1 MLVVAWLSRGRSSP
15 PSRGHGVAECETPR
29 GDLLAGTTQW
39 LPESVPHMFP
49 HSTDDSSET
58 VRSQTRRRFLL
69 GVGAVTATAAGCLG
83 QSDESADGTTTTA
96 APTTTE
102 TTTTASFDPAPLPYG
117 EWLTAADDGRLVAY
131 ADLDAVP
138 SALGPDASLDGSLD
152 DPLVTYPLVLSQT
165 AVGVGRLRLSF
176 AGLTAA
182 VSPGTESQSTVSE
195 VTVLD
200 RTTVATGQFAT
211 DALDERLVEPSDQTW
226 GIAYEQTDTVAGYD
240 QYEPAEVPDSFDDD
254 PPVVA
259 MSADTVVVGPDTG
272 SVRQLLTGGDDGDG
286 VLGGDGVAELFEI
299 AGAGD
304 FVVGEL
310 GASTGETP
318 DIREMFDG
326 DPQFE
331 PQTGEAAV
339 ASLAFGDDG
348 ETVSSQFV
356 LDADNLPD
364 DRRETIE
371 TTFGTAAVDDSVT
384 IDVTDGQITA
394 SGTYAFEDLGLTGS
408 DAGEAEEL
416 SQAEAA
422 ELVSPDALAFQYEPP
437 SGTGG
442 GELWVAV
449 TGATDAAALR
459 VEADS
464 GSYTEIRPQDRTV
477 GAGDSVAVRVDPDG
491 DAVTVSVIDN
501 SGAVGELTTQSVPTE
516 SLSDAAADRAVPA
529 DALSFSYE
537 SPDVGDYGSLT
548 VEVVAAVDAE
558 TLVARPQNAPG
569 VFTARTG
576 SLAGDT
582 PIETGTTLETA
593 VDPDGDE
600 VVVYATVDDAT
611 GEVARWQGPN

>member
-1 MLVVAWLSRGRSSP
+1 MS
-15 PSRGHGVAECETPR
+15 
-29 GDLLAGTTQW
+29 
-39 LPESVPHMFP
+39 P

-69 GVGAVTATAAGCLG
+69 GVGAVSATAAGCLG
-83 QSDESADGTTTTA
+83 RSDGSADGSTATPNATTA
-96 APTTTE
+96 K
-102 TTTTASFDPAPLPYG
+102 TTTTASFDPAAALPYG
-117 EWLTAADDGRLVAY
+117 EWLTAADDGQLVAY
-131 ADLDAVP
+131 ADLNAAP
-138 SALGPDASLDGSLD
+138 SALEPDASLDASLD
-152 DPLVTYPLVLSQT
+152 DPLVTYPLVLGQT
-165 AVGVGRLRLSF
+165 AVGVGQLRLSF

-182 VSPGTESQSTVSE
+182 VTPGTESQSTVSE

-211 DALDERLVEPSDQTW
+211 DVLDERLVEPSDQTW

-240 QYEPAEVPDSFDDD
+240 QYEPAEVPDSLDDD
-254 PPVVA
+254 PPVV
-259 MSADTVVVGPDTG
+259 SVSSETVVVGPDTG
-272 SVRQLLTGGDDGDG
+272 RVRQLLTGGDDGDG
-286 VLGGDGVAELFEI
+286 VLGGDGVTELFEL

-310 GASTGETP
+310 GASTEGEGS
-318 DIREMFDG
+318 IRETFDN
-326 DPQFE
+326 DPGFE
-331 PQTGEAAV
+331 PRTGENAV

-348 ETVSSQFV
+348 DTVSSQFV
-356 LDADNLPD
+356 LDADNLPE

-371 TTFGTAAVDDSVT
+371 EAFGAAAVDDSVAVQ
-384 IDVTDGQITA
+384 VTDDRITA
-394 SGTYAFEDLGLTGS
+394 NGTYTLDDLGLTGS
-408 DAGEAEEL
+408 DGGEAGAL
-416 SQAEAA
+416 SQSEAA
-422 ELVSPDALAFQYEPP
+422 EVVSPDALAFQYEPP
-437 SGTGG
+437 SGTGA

-449 TGATDAAALR
+449 TEATDAAALR

-464 GSYTEIRPQDRTV
+464 VSYTEIRPQDRTV
-477 GAGDSVAVRVDPDG
+477 GAGDSVAVRVDPEG
-491 DAVTVSVIDN
+491 DSVTVSVVDDD
-501 SGAVGELTTQSVPTE
+501 GAVGELTTQSVPTDP
-516 SLSDAAADRAVPA
+516 LSDAAADRAVPA

-582 PIETGTTLETA
+582 PVETGTTLETA
-593 VDPDGDE
+593 ADPDGDE
-600 VVVYATVDDAT
+600 VVVYATVGDAT

>member
-1 MLVVAWLSRGRSSP
+1 MS
-15 PSRGHGVAECETPR
+15 
-29 GDLLAGTTQW
+29 
-39 LPESVPHMFP
+39 P

-58 VRSQTRRRFLL
+58 VRSQTRRRLLL
-69 GVGAVTATAAGCLG
+69 GVGAAAATAAGCLG

-96 APTTTE
+96 TPTATA
-102 TTTTASFDPAPLPYG
+102 TTTTASFDPAAALPYG

-138 SALGPDASLDGSLD
+138 SALGPDASLD

-165 AVGVGRLRLSF
+165 AIGVGQLRLSF

-182 VSPGTESQSTVSE
+182 VTPGTESQSTVNE

-259 MSADTVVVGPDTG
+259 VSGETVVVGPDTG
-272 SVRQLLTGGDDGDG
+272 RVRQLLTGGDDGDD

-310 GASTGETP
+310 GASTEGGES
-318 DIREMFDG
+318 IRETFDN
-326 DPQFE
+326 DPGFE
-331 PQTGEAAV
+331 PRTGENAV

-348 ETVSSQFV
+348 DTVATQFV
-356 LDADNLPD
+356 LDADSLPEE
-364 DRRETIE
+364 RRDAIE
-371 TTFGTAAVDDSVT
+371 TGFGSAAVEDSVT
-384 IDVTDGQITA
+384 VEVTDDRITA
-394 SGTYAFEDLGLTGS
+394 SGTYTLDALGFTES
-408 DAGEAEEL
+408 DSAGGGTL
-416 SQAEAA
+416 SQAEAT

-437 SGTGG
+437 GSEGA

-449 TGATDAAALR
+449 TEATDAAALR

-491 DAVTVSVIDN
+491 GSVTVSVVDN
-501 SGAVGELTTQSVPTE
+501 NDAVGELTTQSVPTE
-516 SLSDAAADRAVPA
+516 PLSDAAADRAVPA

-558 TLVARPQNAPG
+558 TLVARPRNAPG

-576 SLAGDT
+576 SLAGET